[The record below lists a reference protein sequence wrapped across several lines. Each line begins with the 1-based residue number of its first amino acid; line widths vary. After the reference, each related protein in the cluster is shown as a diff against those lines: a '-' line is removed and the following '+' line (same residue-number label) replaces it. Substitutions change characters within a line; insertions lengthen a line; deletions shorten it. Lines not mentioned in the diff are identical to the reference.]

1 MNGGDNAKKDKAPAQ
16 TQPPAAAKPGGGET
30 VISND
35 LIEAFE
41 FKVKRELQLHN
52 MPKY

>member
-16 TQPPAAAKPGGGET
+16 TQPPAAAKPGGET

>member
-1 MNGGDNAKKDKAPAQ
+1 LNGGDNAKKDKAPAQ
-16 TQPPAAAKPGGGET
+16 TTSSAAAKPSVGET